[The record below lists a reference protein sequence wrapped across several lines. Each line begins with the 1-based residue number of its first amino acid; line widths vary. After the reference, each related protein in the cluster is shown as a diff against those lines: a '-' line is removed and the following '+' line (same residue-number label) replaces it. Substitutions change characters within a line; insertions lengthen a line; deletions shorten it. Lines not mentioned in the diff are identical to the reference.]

1 MSLYE
6 KLEDV
11 LDALQHTGFP
21 EAEVYAKRGRSRL
34 VRWSAEV
41 ESIGFRQ
48 EEGWAARA
56 GDRRRSF
63 FYAATGAPHP
73 EVAWPEAD
81 GEGLRLPTGLVVP
94 AWTPPADFDLPLLA
108 ETECQQFIAELR
120 RELDREYPGAELLS
134 LELDD
139 GASEA
144 GILSSREVRHLTR
157 QRLATLRVEVRCRK
171 RPASSRVLRLLAR
184 SAKGF
189 RPAAVAR
196 RMADLLVIASQGMA
210 PARDRGDFLLAPQV
224 FATLLEALLDLFV
237 GPGAAGHRAPL
248 LERQATLGSKLLTL
262 VDNGRLPGGPFDAPV
277 DGEGLPTREIVL
289 VEQGL
294 LRQSLLDWKEAK
306 SPDRP
311 SGCARR
317 NSWRDLPV
325 PGPTHL
331 YLQPQPSVSVGQLL
345 DNLQRGYYLLAT
357 KGGVRLEKSAQ
368 RFAVQVEGFAIEK
381 GKSAAPISGGWLT
394 GSIKALFGGLQA
406 VGRDLAFV
414 PARHGL
420 VGSPTVL
427 VRGLEIRGSA

>member
-1 MSLYE
+1 VSLYE

-11 LDALQHTGFP
+11 LDALQRKGLP
-21 EAEVYAKRGRSRL
+21 EAEVYAKRGRSRV
-34 VRWSAEV
+34 VRWSAEL

-63 FYAATGAPHP
+63 FYTATGAPDP
-73 EVAWPEAD
+73 EISWPEAD
-81 GEGLRLPTGLVVP
+81 GEGLRLATGLVVP
-94 AWTPPADFDLPLLA
+94 AWTPPVDFDLPLLG
-108 ETECQQFIAELR
+108 ETESQQFVAELR

-157 QRLATLRVEVRCRK
+157 QRLAVLRVEARCKK
-171 RPASSRVLRLLAR
+171 RPATSTALRLIAR

-189 RPAAVAR
+189 RPATVAR
-196 RMADLLVIASQGMA
+196 RLADLLVIAAQGEA
-210 PARDRGDFLLAPQV
+210 PLRDRGDFLLAPQV
-224 FATLLEALLDLFV
+224 FATLLESLLDLFV
-237 GPGAAGHRAPL
+237 GPAAAGARAPL

-262 VDNGRLPGGPFDAPV
+262 IDNGRLPGGPFDAPV
-277 DGEGLPTREIVL
+277 DGEGLPTREIVV

-294 LRQSLLDWKEAK
+294 FRQSLLDWREAK
-306 SPDRP
+306 GAERP
-311 SGCARR
+311 SGCTSRP
-317 NSWRDLPV
+317 SWRDLPS
-325 PGPTHL
+325 PGPTHFFL
-331 YLQPQPSVSVGQLL
+331 APHPNVSVGQLL
-345 DNLQRGYYLLAT
+345 GSLQRGYYLLAT
-357 KGGVRLEKSAQ
+357 RGGVRLEKSSL
-368 RFAVQVEGFAIEK
+368 RFAVAVEGFAIEK
-381 GKSAAPISGGWLT
+381 GKAATPISGGWLT

-414 PARHGL
+414 PARKGL

-427 VRGLEIRGSA
+427 VRGLEIRGAS

>member
-6 KLEDV
+6 RLEDV
-11 LDALQHTGFP
+11 LDSLQRSGFP
-21 EAEVYAKRGRSRL
+21 EAEVYAKRGRSRV
-34 VRWSAEV
+34 VRWTPEL
-41 ESIGFRQ
+41 ENIGFRQ

-63 FYAATGAPHP
+63 FYSATGAPDP
-73 EVAWPEAD
+73 ETAWPEAD

-94 AWTPPADFDLPLLA
+94 AWAPPADFDSPLLGEA
-108 ETECQQFIAELR
+108 ESQLFVAELR
-120 RELDREYPGAELLS
+120 RELDREYPGAQLLG

-157 QRLATLRVEVRCRK
+157 QRLATLRVEVRCK
-171 RPASSRVLRLLAR
+171 RRPGTSTALRLLSR

-189 RPAAVAR
+189 RAPTVAR
-196 RMADLLVIASQGMA
+196 RLADLLVIADQGEA
-210 PARDRGDFLLAPQV
+210 PGRDRGDFLLAPQV
-224 FATLLEALLDLFV
+224 FATLLESMLDLFV
-237 GPGAAGHRAPL
+237 GPASAGHRAPL

-262 VDNGRLPGGPFDAPV
+262 IDNGRLPGGPFDAPV

-294 LRQSLLDWKEAK
+294 FRQSLLDWRDAHP
-306 SPDRP
+306 PDRP

-317 NSWRDLPV
+317 PSWRDLPQ

-331 YLQPQPSVSVGQLL
+331 YLAPNPAVAVGHLL
-345 DNLQRGYYLLAT
+345 GNLQRGYYLLAT
-357 KGGVRLEKSAQ
+357 RGGVRLERSAQ
-368 RFAVQVEGFAIEK
+368 RFAVAVEGFAIEK
-381 GKSAAPISGGWLT
+381 GKPATPVSGGWLT

-414 PARHGL
+414 PARNGL

-427 VRGLEIRGSA
+427 VRGLEIRSHA

>member
-6 KLEDV
+6 RLEDV
-11 LDALQHTGFP
+11 LDALQRSGFP
-21 EAEVYAKRGRSRL
+21 EAEVYAKRGRSRV
-34 VRWSAEV
+34 VRWSADLET
-41 ESIGFRQ
+41 IGFRQ

-63 FYAATGAPHP
+63 FYAATGAPDP
-73 EVAWPEAD
+73 EVPWPEAD

-94 AWTPPADFDLPLLA
+94 AWAPPADFDTPLFG
-108 ETECQQFIAELR
+108 ETESQLFVAELR
-120 RELDREYPGAELLS
+120 RELDREYPGAQLLH

-139 GASEA
+139 GASES

-157 QRLATLRVEVRCRK
+157 QRLATLRVEVRCQK
-171 RPASSRVLRLLAR
+171 RPATSTVLRLLAR
-184 SAKGF
+184 SAKSF
-189 RPAAVAR
+189 RPVTVAR
-196 RMADLLVIASQGMA
+196 RLADLLVIADQGVA
-210 PARDRGDFLLAPQV
+210 PTRDRGDFLLAPQV
-224 FATLLEALLDLFV
+224 FATLLESLLELFV
-237 GPGAAGHRAPL
+237 GPESAGHRAPL

-262 VDNGRLPGGPFDAPV
+262 IDNGRLPGGPFDAPV

-289 VEQGL
+289 VDQGL
-294 LRQSLLDWKEAK
+294 FRQSLLDWRDAK

-317 NSWRDLPV
+317 PSWRDLPS

-331 YLQPQPSVSVGQLL
+331 FLAPHPNVAVAQLL
-345 DNLQRGYYLLAT
+345 GNLQRGYYLLAT
-357 KGGVRLEKSAQ
+357 RGTVRLEKSSQ

-381 GKSAAPISGGWLT
+381 GKAATPISGGWLT

-414 PARHGL
+414 PARKGL

-427 VRGLEIRGSA
+427 VRGLEIRSGA

>member
-11 LDALQHTGFP
+11 LDALQRTGFP
-21 EAEVYAKRGRSRL
+21 EAEVYAKRGRSRIL
-34 VRWSAEV
+34 RWSAEV

-73 EVAWPEAD
+73 EIAWPEAD

-94 AWTPPADFDLPLLA
+94 AWAPPPDFDLPLLA
-108 ETECQQFIAELR
+108 ETECQQFVAELR
-120 RELDREYPGAELLS
+120 RELDREYPGGELLS

-157 QRLATLRVEVRCRK
+157 QRLATLRVEARCKK
-171 RPASSRVLRLLAR
+171 RPATSTTLMLLAR

-196 RMADLLVIASQGMA
+196 RLADLLVIASQGSA
-210 PARDRGDFLLAPQV
+210 PARDRGDFLLASQV
-224 FATLLEALLDLFV
+224 FATLLESLLDLFV
-237 GPGAAGHRAPL
+237 GPGAAANRAPL

-262 VDNGRLPGGPFDAPV
+262 IDNGRLPGGPFDAPV

-294 LRQSLLDWKEAK
+294 LRQSLLDWREAK
-306 SPDRP
+306 GGDRP

-331 YLQPQPSVSVGQLL
+331 FLQPQPIAVGQLL

-357 KGGVRLEKSAQ
+357 RGRVRLDRAAQ

-381 GKSAAPISGGWLT
+381 GRGAVPISGGWLT

-427 VRGLEIRGSA
+427 VRGLEIRGGA

>member
-6 KLEDV
+6 RLEDV
-11 LDALQHTGFP
+11 LDSLQRSGFP
-21 EAEVYAKRGRSRL
+21 EAEVYAKRGRSRV
-34 VRWSAEV
+34 VRWAADLET
-41 ESIGFRQ
+41 IGFRQ

-63 FYAATGAPHP
+63 FYAGSGAPDP
-73 EVAWPEAD
+73 DIAWPEAD
-81 GEGLRLPTGLVVP
+81 GESLRLPTGLVVP
-94 AWTPPADFDLPLLA
+94 AWAPPADFDTPLLG
-108 ETECQQFIAELR
+108 ETESQQFVADLR
-120 RELDREYPGAELLS
+120 RELDHEYPGAQLLA

-139 GASEA
+139 GASES

-157 QRLATLRVEVRCRK
+157 QRLATLRVEVRCRR
-171 RPASSRVLRLLAR
+171 RPATSTALRLLAR

-189 RPAAVAR
+189 RPQTVAR
-196 RMADLLVIASQGMA
+196 RLADLLVIADQGVA
-210 PARDRGDFLLAPQV
+210 PTRDRGDFLLAPQV
-224 FATLLEALLDLFV
+224 FATLLESLLELFV
-237 GPGAAGHRAPL
+237 GPASAGHRAPL

-289 VEQGL
+289 VDQGL
-294 LRQSLLDWKEAK
+294 FRQSLLDWREAK

-317 NSWRDLPV
+317 PSWRDLPA

-331 YLQPQPSVSVGQLL
+331 FLAPHPEISVGQLL
-345 DNLQRGYYLLAT
+345 GNLQRGYYLLAT
-357 KGGVRLEKSAQ
+357 RGAVRLEKSSQ
-368 RFAVQVEGFAIEK
+368 RFAVAVEGFAIEK
-381 GKSAAPISGGWLT
+381 GKAATPISGGWLT

-414 PARHGL
+414 PARQGL

-427 VRGLEIRGSA
+427 VRGLEIRGGA